1 MAAVTVALRN
11 EANTSTTSALSDA
24 FDVKFQV
31 QRNGLGVGEF
41 RQQNPPAVS
50 VPDGSVVQFSVAG
63 TARYAARVVSHVV
76 EEASEGN
83 EGAEST
89 LYRCKG
95 LGVDLAEVFVMP
107 RPGTADLV
115 PSIDERIW
123 SWAAPGY
130 STGAWEAATEL
141 STQGW
146 AVGFYDGQPSG
157 WTDPSAKFICPS
169 DGTTSDAP
177 AGVWYARQDL
187 ALTLGAY
194 YLEWC
199 ADNEAQ
205 LFINGKPFG
214 AGGDFRQKYEF
225 QFECTTGDLT
235 LAFKVTNA
243 ADDGPP
249 GGNPTALIWSLRQGG
264 PEGTV
269 VARSSASMLVTD
281 IGETPAEIP
290 VGLILDDVLGDSA
303 VSATW
308 TQAGTTTA
316 DAASATYPT
325 VERFTARFYEDS
337 VLDVVEQLAE
347 EHIDWK
353 VAASGKTLS
362 PYVKGTLDTPVT
374 FDLVTGYS
382 TAGVATPANVNVLDL
397 SWDVRRAECS
407 KIAVR
412 WSGQWIS
419 VGSGTREKAVRAE
432 QLTTEADAQAYA
444 TALLA
449 LYGVEQA
456 TASFE
461 YLPLVEPDDL
471 PFVAFDV
478 FHLWPIPGPYNHDT
492 TTEQAVWA
500 ITCDSDDDGELVA
513 IVEVG
518 SPIRNRIELL
528 ERAGRRGVA
537 TLGGLAS
544 GAGGRGPSTTLEMAR
559 FRTPEPAGTVVRL
572 VSDPA
577 PTTKTVT
584 FSNSFVGLV
593 NYLRLEGTDD
603 GGTSTYEVTVGATT
617 YTLTGTGSGL
627 INVASVGVSW
637 DTTTQ
642 ITVECTAVGH
652 TDVAIYA
659 DISRI
664 T

>member
-31 QRNGLGVGEF
+31 QRNGVGVGEF

-50 VPDGSVVQFSVAG
+50 VPDGSVVQFSIAG
-63 TARYAARVVSHVV
+63 TARFAARVVAHEV
-76 EEASEGN
+76 EEASESN

-89 LYRCKG
+89 RYICKG
-95 LGVDLAEVFVMP
+95 LAVDLAEAFVMP
-107 RPGTADLV
+107 KPNTADLV

-123 SWAAPGY
+123 SWASPDY
-130 STGAWEAATEL
+130 VVTGWGTPTEL
-141 STQGW
+141 SAQGW

-169 DGTTSDAP
+169 DGTASDAP
-177 AGVWYARQDL
+177 AGVWYARQTI
-187 ALTLGAY
+187 AVTLGPH

-199 ADNEAQ
+199 ADNEAE
-205 LFINGKPFG
+205 LYVNGKKFG
-214 AGGDFRQKYEF
+214 AGGDFRRKYEF
-225 QFECTTGDLT
+225 EFECTTGNLT
-235 LAFKVTNA
+235 LAWKVTNA

-249 GGNPTALIWSLRQGG
+249 GGNPTALIWSLRSGG
-264 PEGTV
+264 PEGSV
-269 VARSSASMLVTD
+269 VARSSASMDVTG
-281 IGETPAEIP
+281 IGDTPAEIP
-290 VGLILDDVLGDSA
+290 VGQILDNVRDDA
-303 VSATW
+303 AIAATW
-308 TQAGTTTA
+308 TFAGTNTA
-316 DAASATYPT
+316 DAASATYAT
-325 VERFTARFYEDS
+325 VERFAARFYEDS
-337 VLDVVEQLAE
+337 VLDLVDQLAD

-362 PYVKGTLDTPVT
+362 PYVKGTLDTPIT
-374 FDLVTGYS
+374 FDLVTGVS

-397 SWDVRRAECS
+397 SWDVKRPECT

-412 WSGQWIS
+412 WSGKWIS

-432 QLTTEADAQAYA
+432 QLTAEADAQAFGN
-444 TALLA
+444 ALLA

-518 SPIRNRIELL
+518 SPIRDRIELL
-528 ERAGRRGVA
+528 ERASRRGVS

-544 GAGGRGPSTTLEMAR
+544 GAGGRGAPTSVELATAR
-559 FRTPEPAGTVVRL
+559 VPEPGGFAYRL
-572 VSDPA
+572 VSDPV
-577 PTTKTVT
+577 PTTRSVT
-584 FSNSFVGLV
+584 FSNSFVGRV
-593 NYLRLEGTDD
+593 NYLRLEGTSD
-603 GGTSTYEVTVGATT
+603 GGTSTYTVTVDGTT
-617 YTLTGTGSGL
+617 YTLSGTGSGL
-627 INVASVGVSW
+627 IDVETVGVSW

-652 TDVAIYA
+652 TDIAIYA

-664 T
+664 A